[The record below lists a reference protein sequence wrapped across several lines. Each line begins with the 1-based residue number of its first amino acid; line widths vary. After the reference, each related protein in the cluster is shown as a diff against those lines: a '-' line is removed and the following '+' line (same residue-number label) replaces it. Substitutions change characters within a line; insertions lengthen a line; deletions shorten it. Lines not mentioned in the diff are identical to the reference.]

1 MNIVILI
8 GLCVIGTY
16 GMADQCIS
24 GPDIV
29 PVCSN
34 VTMSTNQMFIPVN
47 GSIGTGCICDV
58 QLVEAAGDTLYGVA
72 FRGVDIN
79 NLTCGYLVLVSQDT
93 TFLIISCSKERS
105 LKSSWRLN
113 ELYRL
118 AFIRDSTPNPTGFCL
133 QVETR
138 DARFNMKCRKI
149 NTSKT
154 TTESGPVSSQQT
166 TRSAADTSTW
176 NSTTTDE
183 PIHEVTDNLI
193 VEKLPVAAIGGGIGG
208 AVLLLI
214 VIIVIVI
221 LCKRRHQNNYDKPSD
236 RITESTNYNNL
247 RVKDEMVI
255 TDNDLYVSYDD
266 DKNQSTTPTS
276 DLQPVQGHTFA
287 NTNGPQSP
295 DTSHST
301 PDLQPVQGHTNANID
316 DQQPSHTNHF
326 TPDLHHVQPS
336 VTTSGNKST
345 HDGMIIL
352 ENDLYVSV
360 DSIPNS
366 AAENN
371 KLSGLNQT
379 EFAVE
384 TNPCVNNVYAVV
396 DKKRKPDNKAENP

>member
-221 LCKRRHQNNYDKPSD
+221 LCRRRRNNNCDKPSD

-255 TDNDLYVSYDD
+255 LDNDLYVSYDD
-266 DKNQSTTPTS
+266 KYQSTASPTS
-276 DLQPVQGHTFA
+276 DLQHVQASVHNTLEKSNPKPVQIRGYVT
-287 NTNGPQSP
+287 T
-295 DTSHST
+295 D
-301 PDLQPVQGHTNANID
+301 
-316 DQQPSHTNHF
+316 
-326 TPDLHHVQPS
+326 VQPS
-336 VTTSGNKST
+336 GMTADHIKSIPSP
-345 HDGMIIL
+345 DDMIIL
-352 ENDLYVSV
+352 ENDLYLSA

-366 AAENN
+366 AADNYDKTSDEQ
-371 KLSGLNQT
+371 LDQT
-379 EFAVE
+379 EFALKPNQGVS
-384 TNPCVNNVYAVV
+384 NGYAVV
-396 DKKRKPDNKAENP
+396 NKTRKPNQKPAKRLPRD